1 MGKGTRVIDLFAGVG
16 GLSEMISKFVDTIVN
31 TMLKQFADTLSE
43 FSEGVLSGLHE
54 AAHIILS
61 FFGAIFR
68 FSSKKNAMVCAYYAI
83 PMHVPNLK
91 HITINFLE
99 HAGEVRKQ
107 YLLTRHHRGNTDDTD
122 TSFSCNLITVF

>member
-1 MGKGTRVIDLFAGVG
+1 MEKGTRVVDLFAGVG
-16 GLSEMISKFVDTIVN
+16 GLSESISKLVDTIVN
-31 TMLKQFADTLSE
+31 SMLKQLADSLAE
-43 FSEGVLSGLHE
+43 FSESVMAGLHE
-54 AAHIILS
+54 AAQTILS

-68 FSSKKNAMVCAYYAI
+68 FSPKKNAMVCAYYAI

-107 YLLTRHHRGNTDDTD
+107 YLLTRYHRGNTDDTD